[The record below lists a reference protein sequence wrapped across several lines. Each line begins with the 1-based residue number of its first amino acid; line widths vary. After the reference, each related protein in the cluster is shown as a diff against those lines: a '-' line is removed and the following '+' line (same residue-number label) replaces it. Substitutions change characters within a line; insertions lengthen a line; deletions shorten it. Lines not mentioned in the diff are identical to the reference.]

1 MPPAW
6 EPERTVAGSKAAVLA
21 AGSAQKPHHRQSEP
35 TTMMCSSAATAA
47 FRTNSRTSPPTPPS
61 EDLPTLAR
69 IGSMSAAKGA
79 MADAR
84 RQRAASSP
92 QVAERYPD
100 QANAAANALTAA
112 TTAHRP
118 SIRGS
123 VDSGATPYT
132 NMDRQMYTSSPPVK
146 PDVEEQ
152 RRAEVLHASAVAMA
166 KRMYNQQQK
175 IIDSTRLAHARSS
188 SFSRYEG
195 SDSTGASPSEEFT
208 RPISFNNLQE
218 AAYRLAQERLA
229 KLHEEHQATREM
241 QEYYGATP
249 ASPRRATL
257 GTIRGK
263 LTRRRASSDGEMQD
277 DVARSQH
284 IRKQMSLFSTKLTE
298 VDEQK
303 RSQDREALLAAAQRN
318 VKAQLQGMDQKL
330 LDEKGAVPPS
340 KAEGWHSKAHKAAQM
355 RLNTA
360 HGTSSDQVD
369 IGGGKFMDREEV
381 DRIAAKK
388 VQPLLDEIN
397 EKADAERERQAALK
411 LEEEK
416 KKEEAETRKKLKGK
430 SHGACDGRSQS
441 PPPSLSK
448 AGYTSFVTANSR
460 AMNRTRKG
468 RGEAQEI

>member
-1 MPPAW
+1 M
-6 EPERTVAGSKAAVLA
+6 
-21 AGSAQKPHHRQSEP
+21 
-35 TTMMCSSAATAA
+35 
-47 FRTNSRTSPPTPPS
+47 
-61 EDLPTLAR
+61 PTLAR

-84 RQRAASSP
+84 RQRAVSSP
-92 QVAERYPD
+92 QPAESYPD

-112 TTAHRP
+112 TAAHRP

-132 NMDRQMYTSSPPVK
+132 NMDRQMFTSSPPVK
-146 PDVEEQ
+146 ADVEEQ

-188 SFSRYEG
+188 SFSKYEG

-208 RPISFNNLQE
+208 RPMSFNNLQE

-229 KLHEEHQATREM
+229 KLHEEHQATREL

-249 ASPRRATL
+249 ASARRDTL

-263 LTRRRASSDGEMQD
+263 LTRRRASSDGEMQE

-284 IRKQMSLFSTKLTE
+284 IRKQMSLFNTKLTE

-360 HGTSSDQVD
+360 HGASASSDQVD

-397 EKADAERERQAALK
+397 EKADAERERQAAQK

-416 KKEEAETRKKLKGK
+416 KKEEAETKKKLKGEF
-430 SHGACDGRSQS
+430 HGASLGQSQPTS
-441 PPPSLSK
+441 PPYSRVRPLSLLP
-448 AGYTSFVTANSR
+448 ANSPV
-460 AMNRTRKG
+460 MDRTRER